1 MTQLLTVGVV
11 GRSLKENEKR
21 EKIAKISGDIHNGH
35 NNE

>member
-11 GRSLKENEKR
+11 GRSLKENEKQ
-21 EKIAKISGDIHNGH
+21 EMIWKISGDIYNGH